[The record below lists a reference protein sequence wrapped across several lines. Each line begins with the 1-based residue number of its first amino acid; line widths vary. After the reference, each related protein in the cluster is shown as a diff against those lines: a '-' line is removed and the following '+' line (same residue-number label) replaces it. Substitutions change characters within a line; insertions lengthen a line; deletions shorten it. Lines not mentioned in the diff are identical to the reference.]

1 VVDFPRIRRAFPA
14 KEEPNVRQLQH
25 CKSSSLTLLL
35 PLLVAMG
42 CGSSAE
48 SAESEESAGGESASY
63 EGAIASTDVETGK
76 DKFDTFCGDCHDG
89 GDAPDLTAEAHT
101 PAQLRQQIREGSGKM
116 RPIPEK
122 RLSAE
127 DMESV
132 LAYLATINAVK

>member
-1 VVDFPRIRRAFPA
+1 
-14 KEEPNVRQLQH
+14 VRQLH
-25 CKSSSLTLLL
+25 HAKSSSLALLL
-35 PLLVAMG
+35 PLLVAVG

-48 SAESEESAGGESASY
+48 SAESEASEGGESASY
-63 EGAIASTDVETGK
+63 EGPIASTDAEAGK
-76 DKFDTFCGDCHDG
+76 DKFEIFCSDCHGDG